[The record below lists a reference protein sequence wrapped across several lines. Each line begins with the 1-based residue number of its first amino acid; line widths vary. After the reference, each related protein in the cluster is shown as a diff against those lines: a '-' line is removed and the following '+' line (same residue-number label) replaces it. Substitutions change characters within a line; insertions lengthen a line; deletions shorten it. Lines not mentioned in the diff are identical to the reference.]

1 MIYLIW
7 DFIINIDKPL
17 VSSDFLNTK
26 ISYSFY
32 PLITKAT
39 SIKAETATLIDNI
52 SCNNIFN
59 YNVLSGFYSPIYL
72 SILLYLP

>member
-26 ISYSFY
+26 ISYFY

-39 SIKAETATLIDNI
+39 SIKAESATLVDNI
-52 SCNNIFN
+52 SCNNTFN
-59 YNVLSGFYSPIYL
+59 SNVLSGFYSPIYL